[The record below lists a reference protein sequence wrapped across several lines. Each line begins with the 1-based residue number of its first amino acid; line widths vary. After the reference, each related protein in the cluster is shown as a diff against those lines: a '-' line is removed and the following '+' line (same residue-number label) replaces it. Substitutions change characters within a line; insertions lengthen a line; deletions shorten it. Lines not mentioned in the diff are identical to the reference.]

1 MRKLVKGNEAV
12 VLGGLCAGC
21 DAYFG
26 YPITPASEIAQRTAE
41 YYLALGKIFM
51 QAECEVASINMLYGA
66 SAAGLR
72 TMTSSSGPGIS
83 LMQEGISY
91 LAGAELPAVIVDV
104 MRVGPGIG
112 NIGPEQSD
120 YFQIV
125 KGGGHGTYRLI
136 VLAPNS
142 ASEMYEMT
150 VRAFDLADRYR
161 NPAVVLADA
170 ILGQMMEPV
179 EIAEL
184 PSSRPPKPWRVDA
197 TNATND
203 NVLTTIQLNPE
214 RMRDHILHLQKKY
227 DQIKAT
233 EADVELYRVEDAEIL
248 LTGYG
253 IVSRIL
259 KSAVDTL
266 RCGGI
271 AAGLIRPKTLWP
283 FPSGVFGERCAGKPT
298 LVVELSTGQYIEDVR
313 LAAPTGKIA
322 FLGAVGG
329 FLPSEA
335 QIIEHAK
342 RLLRNI

>member
-26 YPITPASEIAQRTAE
+26 YPITPASEIAQLTAE

-51 QAECEVASINMLYGA
+51 QAECEVASISMLYGA

-72 TMTSSSGPGIS
+72 AMTSSSGPGIS

-91 LAGAELPAVIVDV
+91 MAGAELPAVIVDV

-150 VRAFDLADRYR
+150 VRAFGLADKYR

-184 PSSRPPKPWRVDA
+184 PSAVAPKEWRVDPTAA
-197 TNATND
+197 TD
-203 NVLTTIQLNPE
+203 ENVLTTIQLNPE
-214 RMRDHILHLQKKY
+214 RMKAHILHLKEKY
-227 DQIKAT
+227 DRIETA
-233 EADVELYRVEDAEIL
+233 ESDVELYRTDDATL
-248 LTGYG
+248 FLTGYG

-259 KSAVDTL
+259 KSAVDRL
-266 RCGGI
+266 RSEGI

-283 FPSGVFGERCAGKPT
+283 FPSAAFQPCGGKPI

-313 LAAPTGKIA
+313 LAASDAKIE
-322 FLGAVGG
+322 FFGTVGG
-329 FLPSEA
+329 FLPKEDDL
-335 QIIEHAK
+335 IEVA
-342 RLLRNI
+342 RRIAN